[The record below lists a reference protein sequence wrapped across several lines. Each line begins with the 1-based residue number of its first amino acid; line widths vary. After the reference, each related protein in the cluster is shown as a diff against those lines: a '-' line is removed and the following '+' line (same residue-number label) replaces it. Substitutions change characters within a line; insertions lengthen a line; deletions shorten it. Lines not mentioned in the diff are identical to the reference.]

1 MNMAADAGIDVQLHL
16 KRGKRLARHVWT
28 HFQEDRCFEEAAS
41 LGYTSL
47 LAMVPLLAVVFGIVS
62 VFPVFDQW
70 SISLQKFVFRNFLPE
85 SGEQIAPYIDTFLES
100 VSGLTLW
107 GTITLI
113 LTALLLMVRIEVA
126 FNRIWRVDRS
136 RPLTNRIVM
145 FWATLTLVP
154 LLIAATVALS
164 AQRIFGA
171 SGFLGVLPLWMPAV
185 GTFLLTWILFTLS
198 FVLVPNRA
206 VAIRHALAGALLTT
220 VLFSLARAGFVA
232 YVSNASYN
240 VIYGAL
246 ATVPLFL
253 FWLYLVWIVILLGA
267 SLAASLTTF
276 SDYSRYESDWP
287 QRWEFQLALRLVGHL
302 DEAQSRGSSMSRKQ
316 LMNLESDA
324 SELQIVRLLGRL
336 NDNKV
341 VTRDEDGN
349 WLLRRDLSTL
359 TLGEFYQLG
368 DYYLPIAEAPELPQS
383 SAWDRAYVQALEL
396 IRQHGEGC
404 WDHPLKELY
413 GQHADAGKDAGN
425 EPKGNEP
432 KESEHEEN
440 EPKGNEPKGNEPK
453 GDGTEGSKNE

>member
-1 MNMAADAGIDVQLHL
+1 MNAAAETGLDVELHL
-16 KRGKRLARHVWT
+16 KRGRRLAGHVWT
-28 HFQEDRCFEEAAS
+28 HFQEDRCLEEAAS
-41 LGYTSL
+41 LSYTSL

-70 SISLQKFVFRNFLPE
+70 SSNLQAFIFRNFLPE

-100 VSGLTLW
+100 VSRLALP

-145 FWATLTLVP
+145 YWATLTLVP

-164 AQRIFGA
+164 AQRVFGA
-171 SGFLGVLPLWMPAV
+171 TGFLGELPAWMPSA
-185 GTFLLTWILFTLS
+185 GTFLLTWLLFTLF
-198 FVLVPNRA
+198 FVLVPNRS
-206 VAIRHALAGALLTT
+206 VRIRHALAGAFLTT
-220 VLFSLARAGFVA
+220 VLFNLARAGFIA

-287 QRWEFQLALRLVGHL
+287 KRWEFQLALRLVGHL
-302 DEAQSRGSSMSRKQ
+302 GEAQAHGASLSREQ
-316 LMNLESDA
+316 LMDLEPAA

-336 NDNKV
+336 REEQV
-341 VTRDEDGN
+341 VTRDEDEN

-359 TLGEFYQLG
+359 TLGELYRLG
-368 DYYLPIAEAPELPQS
+368 DYFLPVAEAPDLPQS
-383 SAWDRAYVQALEL
+383 SAWDRTYIEALEQV
-396 IRQHGEGC
+396 RQRGEGF
-404 WDHPLKELY
+404 WDCPLRELY
-413 GQHADAGKDAGN
+413 GRHVDEGEDTPT
-425 EPKGNEP
+425 EHKGNE
-432 KESEHEEN
+432 N
-440 EPKGNEPKGNEPK
+440 A
-453 GDGTEGSKNE
+453 